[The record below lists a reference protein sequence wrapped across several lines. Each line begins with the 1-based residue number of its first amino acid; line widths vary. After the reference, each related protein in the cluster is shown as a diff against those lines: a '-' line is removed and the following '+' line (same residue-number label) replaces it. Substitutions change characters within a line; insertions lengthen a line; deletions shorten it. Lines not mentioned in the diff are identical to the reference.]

1 MPQVRY
7 RIEYTAEVVE
17 QQLPGLPRTIRERIL
32 KAIEA
37 RLTLAPLDYGKPLQ
51 SNFKNHRRL
60 RVVDYRVI
68 YRVYEEKIL
77 VLIVEIDHR
86 KDVYES

>member
-17 QQLPGLPRTIRERIL
+17 QQLSGLPRTIRERIL

-37 RLTLAPLDYGKPLQ
+37 RLTLAPLDYEKPLQ